1 MRIMAKTIEEATKGL
16 IDSLKQACSSHGL
29 GNSGNEYKIIVQVFL
44 YKYFN
49 DKFGYEAK
57 RARVYGKRL
66 SSAEKWD
73 AEYDT
78 FTEDEVEDLFT
89 YLPAGTP
96 RLKPIHTIAHLYNAQ
111 KQGDFA
117 TLFDSTLK
125 DIALLNAGIFSIST
139 GSKTKVSIFDDRLI
153 GAAIVED
160 VRRDEFAVALMRHIA
175 DPEANFEPM
184 FSEKYDFFS
193 TMFEYLIKDY
203 NKDGGGTYAEY
214 YTPRSIA
221 QIMSRLLVGDAKDLR
236 GVTCYDPSAGT
247 GTLLMALAHQVGE
260 DRCTIYSQD
269 ISQKSSQM
277 LRLNLIL
284 NNLVGSLQN
293 VIEGNTLKRQEHREP
308 DGTAQKFDFIVSNP
322 PFNLDFSDYRD
333 TIAVDTVR
341 FWAGVPAVPKGT
353 KDKPGKAE
361 KMKIFLCFIQHMLN
375 ALKDGKGKGAIVVP
389 TGFITSKQGIEK
401 NILSHV
407 VDEKIVYGCV
417 SMPSNVF
424 ATTGTNVSVLFFDN
438 SRRHD
443 KVVLID
449 ASKLGEK
456 RKDGKNQRT
465 FLSAAEIEKIVRT
478 FLDAKPEDGFSVVVS
493 HEEIAKK
500 GYGLSAGQYFDV
512 KIEHVDISA
521 AEFKKRIADFSSALA
536 EMSKEGAALDKAIAA
551 NLKKLELVT

>member
-1 MRIMAKTIEEATKGL
+1 
-16 IDSLKQACSSHGL
+16 
-29 GNSGNEYKIIVQVFL
+29 
-44 YKYFN
+44 
-49 DKFGYEAK
+49 
-57 RARVYGKRL
+57 
-66 SSAEKWD
+66 
-73 AEYDT
+73 
-78 FTEDEVEDLFT
+78 
-89 YLPAGTP
+89 
-96 RLKPIHTIAHLYNAQ
+96 
-111 KQGDFA
+111 
-117 TLFDSTLK
+117 
-125 DIALLNAGIFSIST
+125 
-139 GSKTKVSIFDDRLI
+139 
-153 GAAIVED
+153 
-160 VRRDEFAVALMRHIA
+160 
-175 DPEANFEPM
+175 
-184 FSEKYDFFS
+184 
-193 TMFEYLIKDY
+193 
-203 NKDGGGTYAEY
+203 
-214 YTPRSIA
+214 
-221 QIMSRLLVGDAKDLR
+221 
-236 GVTCYDPSAGT
+236 
-247 GTLLMALAHQVGE
+247 
-260 DRCTIYSQD
+260 
-269 ISQKSSQM
+269 M

-333 TIAVDTVR
+333 TIAADTVR

-353 KDKPGKAE
+353 KDKPGKPE

-465 FLSAAEIEKIVRT
+465 FLRSRRSSARSSTRNPRTAFRSSSRMRRLRRRATGFLPDSISTSKSNMST
-478 FLDAKPEDGFSVVVS
+478 FLQRSS
-493 HEEIAKK
+493 R
-500 GYGLSAGQYFDV
+500 SASP
-512 KIEHVDISA
+512 ISRPPSR
-521 AEFKKRIADFSSALA
+521 KCRRKVPRSTRPSPPT
-536 EMSKEGAALDKAIAA
+536 SRSWSW
-551 NLKKLELVT
+551 

>member
-1 MRIMAKTIEEATKGL
+1 MQTAKNIEQATKGL
-16 IDSLKQACSSHGL
+16 IDSLKQACSSYGL

-57 RARVYGKRL
+57 KTRAYGKRL

-73 AEYDT
+73 AAYDA
-78 FTEDEVEDLFT
+78 FSEDEVEDLFT

-96 RLKPIHTIAHLYNAQ
+96 RLKPEHTVAHLYNAQ

-117 TLFDSTLK
+117 TLFDSTLQ
-125 DIALLNAGIFSIST
+125 DIAILNADIFSITT
-139 GSKTKVSIFDDRLI
+139 GSKTRVSIFDGSLI
-153 GAAIVED
+153 RSSITED
-160 VRRDEFAVALMRHIA
+160 VKRDDFARALMRHVA
-175 DPEANFEPM
+175 DPQTNFEPM
-184 FSEKYDFFS
+184 FAEKYDFFS

-221 QIMSRLLVGDAKDLR
+221 SVMARLLVGEAKNLR

-284 NNLVGSLQN
+284 NNLVPSLQN
-293 VIEGNTLKRQEHREP
+293 VIEGNTLLRQEHREP
-308 DGTAQKFDFIVSNP
+308 DGAAKKFDFIVSNP

-333 TIAVDTVR
+333 RIAADTVR
-341 FWAGVPAVPKGT
+341 FWAGVPAVPKGS

-361 KMKIFLCFIQHMLN
+361 KMKIFLCFIQHLLN
-375 ALKDGKGKGAIVVP
+375 ALKDKTGKGAIVVP

-407 VDEKIVYGCV
+407 VDARIIYGCV

-438 SRRHD
+438 SRKHD
-443 KVVLID
+443 KVVLVD

-456 RKDGKNQRT
+456 RKEGKNQRT
-465 FLSAAEIEKIVRT
+465 FLRDFEIDKIVRT
-478 FLDAKPEDGFSVVVS
+478 FLDAKAEDGFSVVVS
-493 HEEIAKK
+493 YDEIAKK

-512 KIEHVDISA
+512 KIEHVDISE

-551 NLKKLELVT
+551 NLKKLELVK

>member
-1 MRIMAKTIEEATKGL
+1 MK
-16 IDSLKQACSSHGL
+16 
-29 GNSGNEYKIIVQVFL
+29 
-44 YKYFN
+44 
-49 DKFGYEAK
+49 
-57 RARVYGKRL
+57 
-66 SSAEKWD
+66 
-73 AEYDT
+73 
-78 FTEDEVEDLFT
+78 
-89 YLPAGTP
+89 
-96 RLKPIHTIAHLYNAQ
+96 
-111 KQGDFA
+111 
-117 TLFDSTLK
+117 
-125 DIALLNAGIFSIST
+125 
-139 GSKTKVSIFDDRLI
+139 
-153 GAAIVED
+153 
-160 VRRDEFAVALMRHIA
+160 RDEFAVALMRHIA

-221 QIMSRLLVGDAKDLR
+221 QIMAKLLVGDARDLR

-333 TIAVDTVR
+333 TIAADTVR

-438 SRRHD
+438 SRQHD

-521 AEFKKRIADFSSALA
+521 AEFQKRIADFSSALA

-551 NLKKLELVT
+551 NLKKLELVK